1 MDNLQ
6 YYTPT
11 YSQTLTSH
19 PHFVITRF
27 GIGNIC
33 WLSVMCLGPP
43 SDIWIS
49 AYTLLFWPLSGLWGH
64 FPDSEVPTSLMSD
77 VI

>member
-6 YYTPT
+6 
-11 YSQTLTSH
+11 SLIFQALTSH
-19 PHFVITRF
+19 PHFVITSFR
-27 GIGNIC
+27 IGNISG
-33 WLSVMCLGPP
+33 WISLMCLLLELF
-43 SDIWIS
+43 DIF
-49 AYTLLFWPLSGLWGH
+49 AYMLLFWPLSGLWGH